1 MNDEITQTEIQCI
14 GSLTAIGLCGTSIAV
29 MVIPTDRTSY
39 VLQASLSLQT
49 TVRWGRSSAGRLG
62 ISPIVTPPVKMGPIT
77 IAFTAGAITATL
89 ASSRF
94 VAMPISVF
102 CFRDWAF
109 FRLIRTQLRSTH
121 MIRPTRLTV
130 ICRQS
135 SALTASSTAPFPPH
149 MVVFA
154 LVYR

>member
-49 TVRWGRSSAGRLG
+49 TVRWGRSSVGRLG

-94 VAMPISVF
+94 VAMPISVSV
-102 CFRDWAF
+102 FRDWAF
-109 FRLIRTQLRSTH
+109 FRLIPTELCRTHMFRSTRLIG
-121 MIRPTRLTV
+121 IRRK
-130 ICRQS
+130 S
-135 SALTASSTAPFPPH
+135 SVLAASSTAPFPPH
-149 MVVFA
+149 MVSFA
-154 LVYR
+154 LVYG